1 MIQPFLTDKFQK
13 AKENKNRNILFVLD
27 WSHF

>member
-13 AKENKNRNILFVLD
+13 AKENKKRNILFVLD
-27 WSHF
+27 WSHL